1 MMHCDIPLT
10 CPICNLFADK
20 PKPNWSAPSGSS
32 SSTPL
37 DYKTATPTSSHKFSI
52 LHKVVEYLKVSKQ
65 TKAYMYNVTQ
75 CLKSAITDPLPYA
88 KSRNPLSAWK
98 T

>member
-1 MMHCDIPLT
+1 MGMAKTCIMGYLLT

-65 TKAYMYNVTQ
+65 TYMYSVPQ
-75 CLKSAITDPLPYA
+75 C
-88 KSRNPLSAWK
+88 
-98 T
+98 